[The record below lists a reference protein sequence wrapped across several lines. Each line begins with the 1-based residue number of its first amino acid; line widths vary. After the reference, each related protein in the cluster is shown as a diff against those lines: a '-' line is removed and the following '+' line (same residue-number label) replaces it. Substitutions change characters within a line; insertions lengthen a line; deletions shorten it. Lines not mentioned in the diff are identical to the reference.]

1 LSPILCIRH
10 SSFAIRHSLFAI
22 RYSLFAIRYSL
33 FAIRYSIFAM
43 ELVEAVLAG
52 ERRVIARLITRIEN
66 DAEDAHISLAQIYP
80 HTGQAHIIGITGA
93 PGTGKST
100 LANEL
105 AKAYRASGRR
115 VGVIAVD
122 PTSPFSGGAIL
133 GDRIRMRDLAGDP
146 GVFVRSMATR
156 GSLGGL
162 ARATA
167 DAIKVLDAAGFEI
180 IIVETVGAGQSEV
193 EIAQTAHT
201 VVVVEAPGMGDE
213 VQAIKAGILE
223 IADVFAVNKADRE
236 GADRTASALEMML
249 DLSHTA
255 TPGRQDAYTV
265 LHHGQLMEVA
275 QPTGASADAASR
287 AAEKEARLRNN
298 WRPPIVKTIALRGEG
313 IPKLV
318 EAIGEHRRYLETSQ
332 ELGRRDRMRLANE
345 LEHILRDE
353 LMKRLLDQLDPD
365 ALAQLMTQV
374 ADRQL
379 DPYSAAQ
386 HLMTGDTHV

>member
-1 LSPILCIRH
+1 
-10 SSFAIRHSLFAI
+10 
-22 RYSLFAIRYSL
+22 
-33 FAIRYSIFAM
+33 M

-66 DAEDAHISLAQIYP
+66 GAEDAHISLAQLYP
-80 HTGQAHIIGITGA
+80 HTGRAHIIGVTGA
-93 PGTGKST
+93 SGVGKST

-167 DAIKVLDAAGFEI
+167 DVIKVLDAAGFEI

-201 VVVVEAPGMGDE
+201 VLVVEAPGMGDE

-236 GADRTASALEMML
+236 GAERTVSALEMML
-249 DLSHTA
+249 DLGHA
-255 TPGRQDAYTV
+255 AAPGRQDPHTV
-265 LHHGQLMEVA
+265 FHHGWLMEIA
-275 QPTGASADAASR
+275 QPTDASADTTSR
-287 AAEKEARLRNN
+287 TAEKDARLRHN
-298 WRPPIVKTIALRGEG
+298 WRPPIVKTVALRGDG
-313 IPKLV
+313 IPELV

-332 ELGRRDRMRLANE
+332 ELGRRDRMRLTNE

-353 LMKRLLDQLDPD
+353 LMNRLLDQIDPHT
-365 ALAQLMTQV
+365 LANLMTQV
-374 ADRQL
+374 TDRQL

-386 HLMTGDTHV
+386 HLITGEVVLNRLTTPLANP